1 MWVSGRKFSSSQWL
15 DCCSWTQ
22 KPEPKQLCIVPF
34 RKESSI
40 SVDVISPA
48 ALWRKSVPKPKI
60 TRWPKSFGKS
70 VNDWVA
76 FHKAWGTVLFLMT
89 VCELYLSLKGGKK
102 PKRMKWWNWLWHFC
116 LYGRTIIYKIY
127 SVLISVYINCCMLV
141 WAFFYCIK
149 VSNGITIILVG
160 SLLYELW
167 NYIWYESKTQTNVV
181 DIQ

>member
-76 FHKAWGTVLFLMT
+76 FHKARGTVLFLMT
-89 VCELYLSLKGGKK
+89 VCELYLSLKGGKNQNVWSDETDCGIFVYMDAQLFT
-102 PKRMKWWNWLWHFC
+102 RF
-116 LYGRTIIYKIY
+116 R
-127 SVLISVYINCCMLV
+127 VLISVYINCCMLV
-141 WAFFYCIK
+141 WAFF
-149 VSNGITIILVG
+149 
-160 SLLYELW
+160 LLY
-167 NYIWYESKTQTNVV
+167 
-181 DIQ
+181 